1 MPQMLRMPGK
11 EALPPGPTRVFVAE
25 LHVHFREA
33 GRPSLASI
41 AATTGRLS
49 SPVPVSRETIRR
61 LLTGQTVS
69 TWAKVDAV
77 LRALCQLGGQDP
89 DRRRWPE
96 PEDRFDENDTSSCL
110 EYLRR
115 LWNDAVDG
123 VEPEEAPAIP
133 PPRPASGWGSAAST
147 SSGGWGGTPSPPADD
162 PWATQQTPA
171 PTKEYPDEP
180 PF

>member
-1 MPQMLRMPGK
+1 VTVTT
-11 EALPPGPTRVFVAE
+11 ACRVVPAMT
-25 LHVHFREA
+25 
-33 GRPSLASI
+33 S
-41 AATTGRLS
+41 TTG
-49 SPVPVSRETIRR
+49 VPVRSRETIRR

-77 LRALCQLGGQDP
+77 LRVLCQFGGQDP

-115 LWNDAVDG
+115 LWNDAVDS
-123 VEPEEAPAIP
+123 VEPEEAPAVP
-133 PPRPASGWGSAAST
+133 PPQPAS
-147 SSGGWGGTPSPPADD
+147 GWGGTPSPPADD
-162 PWATQQTPA
+162 PWATPQTPA
-171 PTKEYPDEP
+171 PAKAYPDEP

>member
-11 EALPPGPTRVFVAE
+11 DALPPGPTRTFVAE

-33 GRPSLASI
+33 GRPSLANI
-41 AATTGRLS
+41 AAATGRLA

-77 LRALCQLGGQDP
+77 LRVLCQLADQDP
-89 DRRRWPE
+89 DRRRWSE
-96 PEDRFDENDTSSCL
+96 PDDRFDEDDPSSCR

-123 VEPEEAPAIP
+123 VEPEEAPAVP
-133 PPRPASGWGSAAST
+133 PPRPTSG
-147 SSGGWGGTPSPPADD
+147 GGWGGNPAAASADD
-162 PWATQQTPA
+162 PWAKPQAPA
-171 PTKEYPDEP
+171 PSKGYSDEP

>member
-11 EALPPGPTRVFVAE
+11 DALPPGPTRAFVAE

-41 AATTGRLS
+41 AEATGRLA

-77 LRALCQLGGQDP
+77 LRVLCQLGGQDP

-96 PEDRFDENDTSSCL
+96 PEDRFDEDDPASCR

-123 VEPEEAPAIP
+123 VEPEEAPAVP
-133 PPRPASGWGSAAST
+133 PPRP
-147 SSGGWGGTPSPPADD
+147 SSGGWGGNPSVPADD
-162 PWATQQTPA
+162 PWATSQAPA
-171 PTKEYPDEP
+171 PAKEYPDEP